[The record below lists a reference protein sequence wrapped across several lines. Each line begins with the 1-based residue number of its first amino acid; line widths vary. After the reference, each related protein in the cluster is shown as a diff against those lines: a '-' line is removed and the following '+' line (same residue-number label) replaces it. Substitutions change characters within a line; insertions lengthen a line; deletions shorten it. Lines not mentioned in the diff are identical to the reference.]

1 MGGAG
6 QLADRESHQQRQVSN
21 GREMALISVDGRDF
35 VSSLL
40 QKDARLRPDT
50 GAALSHPWILAASGL
65 PSSSLATT
73 ASGGTSTVRGDIG
86 VDTLLSLRRFARSS
100 HLRRVALTQMAFSLT
115 SRELESLEETFLA
128 FDKTGKG
135 TITLQELADVM
146 HEHMG
151 DVTSIEVQRIFESL
165 DFAQEEEVHYT
176 PFIAAMLATRVRLHE
191 DKVRAAFE
199 KFDSK
204 NTGFITADSL
214 VAMFGGLDGP
224 AGGPLTKLEAEQWIT
239 EVDYKRNGVIDY
251 EGFMSALMGKRL
263 WELPALNDEEQPT
276 VKVYQGD
283 GDLLRARSDDAL
295 FIPGAANSKLRHDL
309 AAILIDGP
317 TEDSRNERKTQSFPT
332 VMPSEGSGDIKQ
344 MLFRG
349 VACPVDEDHF
359 TR

>member
-1 MGGAG
+1 
-6 QLADRESHQQRQVSN
+6 
-21 GREMALISVDGRDF
+21 
-35 VSSLL
+35 
-40 QKDARLRPDT
+40 
-50 GAALSHPWILAASGL
+50 
-65 PSSSLATT
+65 
-73 ASGGTSTVRGDIG
+73 
-86 VDTLLSLRRFARSS
+86 
-100 HLRRVALTQMAFSLT
+100 MAFSLT

-151 DVTSIEVQRIFESL
+151 DVSSGEVQRIFESL

-191 DKVRAAFE
+191 DKVRAAFD
-199 KFDSK
+199 KFDHN

-214 VAMFGGLDGP
+214 VAMFAGLDGP
-224 AGGPLTKLEAEQWIT
+224 AGAPLTKVEAEQWIT

-276 VKVYQGD
+276 VKVYQDD

-295 FIPGAANSKLRHDL
+295 FIPGSAESKIRHDL
-309 AAILIDGP
+309 AAILIDGAI
-317 TEDSRNERKTQSFPT
+317 EESRDERKTQSFPT
-332 VMPSEGSGDIKQ
+332 VMPSGGSGGDIKQ
-344 MLFRG
+344 MYVRS
-349 VACPVDEDHF
+349 VACDVDEDHF